1 MTLHQLID
9 PNWTNI
15 GDLVVLEGAKKVL
28 PLDANAVVGT
38 PWFWDACA
46 GSDKYQWL
54 RHLLDASPPLMAV
67 GVGSCF
73 PLGRD
78 ERMILDSPDQSEA
91 IRSLWSR
98 FTRVS
103 VRDEMAKRLL
113 DALGVHC
120 ILLPCPSVFAV
131 DPEPLP
137 PPTPGSTIYIT
148 TRPWGTDTCHS
159 QFLDHKAPDVT
170 MFNYGY
176 GKRSTNDVWRFLDHL
191 ASYETIISERVHAV
205 TPFAGLRRTA
215 VIPVDSRHLTST
227 NAGVALYPSIAKP
240 DASLRPHWRER
251 YQQFFA

>member
-15 GDLVVLEGAKKVL
+15 GDLVVIAGAEKIL
-28 PLDANAVVGT
+28 PSRANALVGT

-54 RHLLDASPPLMAV
+54 RKLLDTSPPLMAV

-73 PLGRD
+73 PLGYD
-78 ERMILDSPDQSEA
+78 ERMILDNPDQSQA
-91 IRSLWSR
+91 VWSLWSR
-98 FTRVS
+98 FTRIS

-113 DALGVHC
+113 DGLGIPC
-120 ILLPCPSVFAV
+120 TLLPCPSVFAV
-131 DPEPLP
+131 DTETLP
-137 PPTPGSTIYIT
+137 PPIPGSTIYIT
-148 TRPWGTDTCHS
+148 TRPWGDDAGHS

-170 MFNYGY
+170 LFNYGY
-176 GKRSTNDVWRFLDHL
+176 GKRTQGDVWPFLAHL
-191 ASYETIISERVHAV
+191 AAYETIISERVHAV

-227 NAGVALYPSIAKP
+227 NAGVALYPSLSHP
-240 DASLRPHWRER
+240 DSTLRPRWREQ